1 MKKTSCIHGLE
12 DSPSNLQMWYNL
24 YQHPNSL
31 SCRNGKADATSHLGW
46 LEQKKRK
53 ERKIASIGEV
63 VEKLEYSFI
72 ASGNVKL
79 FSSCEKYFD
88 YSSKKLN
95 RITIWSNS
103 CTSRNICFC
112 VQTRMFIADYSQRL
126 KCGNNP
132 YAHWNE

>member
-1 MKKTSCIHGLE
+1 MYSWIGRFPKQST
-12 DSPSNLQMWYNL
+12 DVVQ
-24 YQHPNSL
+24 SL
-31 SCRNGKADATSHLGW
+31 STSQQSFLQKWKSWCHFTPRMTRT
-46 LEQKKRK
+46 KKRK

-103 CTSRNICFC
+103 CTSRNICCC